1 MRLKCIRLA
10 GFKSFVDPTTV
21 SFPGNMSA
29 VVGPNGCGKSNIID
43 AVRWVMGESSAKNLR
58 GESMADVIFNGST
71 TRKPVSQASIE
82 LVFDNSDRTLV
93 GEYAA
98 FNEISIRRR
107 VTREGQSQYFLNGTK
122 CRRRD
127 ITDIFLGT
135 GLGPRSYAIIEQG
148 MISRLIEARPE
159 DLRNFIEEAAGISRY
174 KERRRETEGRIRRT
188 EENLARLSDLREELE
203 RQIDRLQRQA
213 QAAEQYQLLK
223 AEERE
228 LRASLLALRWQQL
241 DALAG
246 QRRHAIGE
254 QEIALEALIA
264 EQRSADA
271 GIEQLRDGRQQQA
284 EDFTRVQA
292 QFYALASDIA
302 RSEQS
307 IQHEQQRLR
316 QLRDDLREAE
326 MARQESRQHLD
337 SDRELLESL
346 QEELAMLDPEQ
357 EDLQLQAEE
366 QAAVLEEA
374 ELAMHDWQQQWDAC
388 QQRHA
393 ASSRAAELQQAQIR
407 QLESGLQKLIER
419 EQRLRGE
426 LQQLDLQAGDEDAA
440 LLAEYLAEAEM
451 NLELLQEQDAA
462 LTAASRELQSSIE
475 TDSRALQQLHGE
487 QQRSAGR
494 IASLEALQQAAREPD
509 AAAAQWLR
517 QQQLD
522 GRPRLGDGLR
532 VAPGWELAVETVLGA
547 DLQAVLVDELAAPA
561 LEAFQRGSLDLL
573 TAGSAGGRSAPAGS
587 LLEKVSAPVDLHAW
601 LGRVRCV
608 EDLDSALAARSSLA
622 EGDSLISRDGYWVGR
637 HFLRIRRGRD
647 AGDSLLARAA
657 ELEQLQ
663 EAQAMREE
671 RIAAAEE
678 HLSERR
684 QQRSA
689 QDEQHSQLRRQ
700 LQDANRQ
707 LSEQRAR
714 LSAVQARAEQLAQRR
729 QRSEHEL
736 AELAE
741 QHIMDLE
748 SLGEARMALEQAL
761 EAMALDQEQREQL
774 QQHREQQRSQ
784 LEFCRRNAAQARE
797 ALHQLALRSGN
808 LRTRLDSTRQGLE
821 RLTQQA
827 IRLDERCAQLSLGL
841 EEGDEPLIELKMR
854 LEGLLEQRLEVD
866 ERMQAAQSLL
876 DGSDLQLR
884 ELEQRRQRAEQQ
896 AQLLRSQLEQQRLDW
911 HTLGVQRETL
921 EQQLAEDE
929 QNLAAL
935 LVALPAE
942 ASESE
947 FEQRLGLIAGRI
959 QRLGA
964 INLAAID
971 EYRQQSERKAYLDA
985 QNADLVEA
993 LDTLQNVIRR
1003 IDRETRNRFKDTF
1016 DQLNAGL
1023 QSLFPKVFGG
1033 GMATLELTGDD
1044 LLETG
1049 VAIMARP
1056 PGKKNS
1062 TIHLLSGGEKALTAL
1077 SLVFAIFQLNPAPF
1091 CMLDEVDA
1099 PLDDANVGRYAR
1111 LVKEMSD
1118 KVQFIYITHNKIAM
1132 EMADQLLGVT
1142 MHEPGCSRLV
1152 AVDIEEAAALAIQ

>member
-93 GEYAA
+93 GEFAA

-107 VTREGQSQYFLNGTK
+107 VTREGQSQYFLNGAK

-159 DLRNFIEEAAGISRY
+159 DLRNFLEEAAGISRY

-188 EENLARLSDLREELE
+188 HENLERLTDLREELE
-203 RQIDRLQRQA
+203 RQIDRLHRQA

-228 LRASLLALRWQQL
+228 LRAQLTALRWQQL
-241 DALAG
+241 DERAG
-246 QRRHAIGE
+246 QRKHSIGE
-254 QEIALEALIA
+254 QEVALEALIA
-264 EQRSADA
+264 QQRAADA
-271 GIEQLRDGRQQQA
+271 AIEQLRDGRQQQA
-284 EDFTRVQA
+284 EDFSRVQA

-307 IQHEQQRLR
+307 IQHEQQRVR

-326 MARQESRQHLD
+326 LARQESRQHLT
-337 SDRELLESL
+337 SDRELLASL
-346 QEELAMLDPEQ
+346 DEELEMLEPEQ
-357 EDLQLQAEE
+357 AEREMQAEE
-366 QAAVLEEA
+366 LAAVLEEA
-374 ELAMHDWQQQWDAC
+374 EMAMHDWQQQWDAC

-407 QLESGLQKLIER
+407 QLEHSLQKLLER

-426 LQQLDLQAGDEDAA
+426 LQQLALQEGDEDAA

-451 NLELLQEQDAA
+451 HLEQLQEQEAA
-462 LTAASRELQSSIE
+462 LAASARELQSAIE
-475 TDSRALQQLHGE
+475 TDTRALQQLHGE
-487 QQRSAGR
+487 QQRNAGR

-517 QQQLD
+517 QQQLE
-522 GRPRLGDGLR
+522 RQPRLGDGLR

-547 DLQAVLVDELAAPA
+547 DLQAVLVDELAADG
-561 LEAFQRGSLDLL
+561 LSSFQRGSLDLL
-573 TAGSAGGRSAPAGS
+573 LEQPRLGAAVAGS
-587 LLEKVSAPVDLHAW
+587 LLEQVSAPLDLSAW
-601 LGRVRCV
+601 LGGVRCV
-608 EDLDSALAARSSLA
+608 EDLDSALAARASL
-622 EGDSLISRDGYWVGR
+622 GDGESLISRDGYWVGR
-637 HFLRIRRGRD
+637 HFLRIRRGKD
-647 AGDSLLARAA
+647 GGDSLLARAA
-657 ELEQLQ
+657 ELERLQ
-663 EAQAMREE
+663 DEQAMLEE
-671 RIAAAEE
+671 RIEQAEAAIAA
-678 HLSERR
+678 RR
-684 QQRSA
+684 EQRSA
-689 QDEQHSQLRRQ
+689 QDERRNVLRRQ
-700 LQDANRQ
+700 LQEANRQ

-714 LSAVQARAEQLAQRR
+714 LSAVQARAEQLGQRR
-729 QRSEHEL
+729 QRIEHEL

-741 QHIMDLE
+741 QHLMDLE

-761 EAMALDQEQREQL
+761 EAMAVDHEQRERL
-774 QQHREQQRSQ
+774 QHSREQQRGQ
-784 LEFCRRNAAQARE
+784 LEQQRRASAQARE
-797 ALHQLALRSGN
+797 AVHQLALRLGA
-808 LRTRLDSTRQGLE
+808 LRTRRDGTRQALE
-821 RLTQQA
+821 RLQLQA
-827 IRLDERCAQLSLGL
+827 ERLDERCAQLSLGL
-841 EEGDEPLIELKMR
+841 EEGDEPLVELRMR

-866 ERMQAAQSLL
+866 ERMQAAQARL
-876 DGSDLQLR
+876 DASDLRLR
-884 ELEQRRQRAEQQ
+884 ELEQGRQQAEQQ

-911 HTLGVQRETL
+911 HTLGVHRENL
-921 EQQLAEDE
+921 EQQLAEDA
-929 QNLAAL
+929 QNLPALLAAL
-935 LVALPAE
+935 PAD
-942 ASESE
+942 ASEADY
-947 FEQRLGLIAGRI
+947 EQRLGTIGGRV

-964 INLAAID
+964 INLAAIE

-993 LDTLQNVIRR
+993 LDTLENVIRR
-1003 IDRETRNRFKDTF
+1003 IDRETRNRFKETF
-1016 DQLNAGL
+1016 DQVNAGL
-1023 QSLFPKVFGG
+1023 QHLFPKVFGG
-1033 GMATLELTGDD
+1033 GSATLELTGDD

-1152 AVDIEEAAALAIQ
+1152 AVDIEEAAALAAS